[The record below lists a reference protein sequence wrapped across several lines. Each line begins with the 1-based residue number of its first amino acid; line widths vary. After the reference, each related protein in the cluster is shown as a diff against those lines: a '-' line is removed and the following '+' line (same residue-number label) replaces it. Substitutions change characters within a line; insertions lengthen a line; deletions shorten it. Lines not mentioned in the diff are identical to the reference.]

1 MPETPTSSKKISKWS
16 NVTRRHSQR
25 LQKPVFPNSNDAG
38 TEPVIE
44 DIEVSDSDDDSSKA
58 FHEADTRF
66 VASEEQMEE
75 KTDTLVSLLEDK
87 EKIIEEL
94 LSDQLCMPFSSESMT
109 SVEVQKLMEKKNK
122 FKSLYINCH
131 RKLDILRQE
140 NVELRKKLENALG
153 KIEGFDKGFDK
164 GSQQVF
170 AEAFEKFK
178 NEILASTSKKI
189 IETDRH
195 GSSLSPVSMLES
207 ATLSLVDNIASGNT
221 TKPESMSKRPA
232 RGSRMK

>member
-1 MPETPTSSKKISKWS
+1 MAAKSDCTNTTIKRKKVMPETPTSSKKISKWS

-131 RKLDILRQE
+131 RK
-140 NVELRKKLENALG
+140 
-153 KIEGFDKGFDK
+153 FDKGFDK

>member
-1 MPETPTSSKKISKWS
+1 MAAKSDCTNTTIKRKKVMPETPTSSKKISKWS

-94 LSDQLCMPFSSESMT
+94 LSD
-109 SVEVQKLMEKKNK
+109 
-122 FKSLYINCH
+122 
-131 RKLDILRQE
+131 LDILRQE